1 MELSKES
8 KDFIGRLQ
16 LYLMASGKKE
26 KEIEEITE
34 ELKDHLLEAEQRG
47 KSIEHVVGNSPKEYM
62 EQFSREMILD
72 KGMIFKVIPA
82 ICIGALA
89 YLLMGEILDGGIELS
104 LLEFIGYPVIF
115 LIIIGLLSFFL
126 RYISSHQP
134 ARWKEWLVYAVAG
147 VLPMGSFGAL
157 IVLNNYFN
165 TPTFEFSTVANVLA
179 FALAAAV
186 FIGLALWSKLWLP
199 IIIPILL
206 FVPEYLIGLTSLSTS
221 TKLTLT
227 SILIFA
233 GPLIYFLTVYKKDH
247 SSSA

>member
-34 ELKDHLLEAEQRG
+34 ELEDHLLEAERRG
-47 KSIEHVVGNSPKEYM
+47 KSVQDVVGQSPKEYM

-72 KGMIFKVIPA
+72 KRMIFKFIPA

-89 YLLMGEILDGGIELS
+89 YLLMGEILDGGVEIS
-104 LLEFIGYPVIF
+104 ILEIIGYPVIF

-126 RYISSHQP
+126 RYISSHQL
-134 ARWKEWLVYAVAG
+134 ARWKEWMIYAVAG
-147 VLPMGSFGAL
+147 IIPMGSFGAL

-165 TPTFEFSTVANVLA
+165 TPAVEFGKIGNILA
-179 FALAAAV
+179 FLVAAAV
-186 FIGLALWSKLWLP
+186 FVGIAVWSKLWLP

-206 FVPEYLIGLTSLSTS
+206 FVPEYLIGLTGLSAS
-221 TKLTLT
+221 TQLTLT
-227 SILIFA
+227 SIFILA
-233 GPLIYFLTVYKKDH
+233 GPLIYFIIVYKKEH
-247 SSSA
+247 SSST